1 MSPLAAVVSAGIAEL
16 VGSEA
21 LLAPGSVLADVLVWL
36 LSFEFLPVH
45 AAIEKA
51 ATSTSDIVIK
61 RIESLSLYLERKV
74 VTSRLLR
81 PDARFLLAPK
91 ARKQAL

>member
-61 RIESLSLYLERKV
+61 RIESLSLLKRKSSRRASYDRTLGSCSPLEPESKR
-74 VTSRLLR
+74 S
-81 PDARFLLAPK
+81 
-91 ARKQAL
+91 